1 MKTITILIVCLMLSL
16 SIQAQS
22 FYVED
27 KSVTGVYEAKNKNK
41 SEIYKAI
48 KNQLISES
56 DNEDLEFEILDQE
69 KGLIVAKGSSVVPYR
84 NLGKILYPKRGQM
97 AELLD
102 AEFKHRIEI
111 RIEDQ
116 MYMIKYDVTEMSH
129 EIYNQ
134 EELFYNC
141 VNFEELKSA
150 ELEKYNSSMEKFLK
164 LNFVFKNKRERF
176 LENSSA
182 QFQDVSETLRNNA
195 EVTLNKL
202 SKGV

>member
-1 MKTITILIVCLMLSL
+1 MLSL